1 MELKR
6 LWDSLRIA
14 MNELRTFWWAWSN
27 LCCEIGWCDRDP
39 NPLIDTVSELDV
51 FGVIIGYSSHFND
64 LLCISS
70 RISLFFSNYAI
81 IFSSTAGHM
90 FRTTLYTANKG
101 GVAAGL
107 GTLVS
112 PFLVDKQSVNGFGTK
127 LRTIQ
132 IKTLY
137 KRTFVYILFACIVK
151 LEV

>member
-1 MELKR
+1 
-6 LWDSLRIA
+6 
-14 MNELRTFWWAWSN
+14 
-27 LCCEIGWCDRDP
+27 
-39 NPLIDTVSELDV
+39 
-51 FGVIIGYSSHFND
+51 
-64 LLCISS
+64 
-70 RISLFFSNYAI
+70 
-81 IFSSTAGHM
+81 M